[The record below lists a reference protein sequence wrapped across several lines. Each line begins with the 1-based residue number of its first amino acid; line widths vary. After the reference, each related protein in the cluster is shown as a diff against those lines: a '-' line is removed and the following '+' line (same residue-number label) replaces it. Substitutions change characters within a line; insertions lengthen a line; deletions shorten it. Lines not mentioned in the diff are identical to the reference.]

1 MNKYFKRTVSICLV
15 LVMVVAMGIV
25 TNAAEND
32 LYSARFITS
41 EDEISL
47 LSDLYDKDN
56 VYTNSGSFTVDKISA
71 VSGEGKNIRV
81 WFPNEGTQDVTV
93 SLIRYKWLGL
103 SEENVLNFT
112 VAAGKN
118 VYKEYHSDNADKGDY
133 KVILT
138 TSSGSKIKGYLRVRQ
153 YAN

>member
-81 WFPNEGTQDVTV
+81 WFQNEGTQDVTV

-118 VYKEYHSDNADKGDY
+118 VYK
-133 KVILT
+133 
-138 TSSGSKIKGYLRVRQ
+138 
-153 YAN
+153 

>member
-81 WFPNEGTQDVTV
+81 WFQNEGTQDVTV

-112 VAAGKN
+112 VAAGK
-118 VYKEYHSDNADKGDY
+118 KEKSLSVNCDSFRYR
-133 KVILT
+133 
-138 TSSGSKIKGYLRVRQ
+138 RVL
-153 YAN
+153 

>member
-1 MNKYFKRTVSICLV
+1 MNKYFKRTVNICLV

-56 VYTNSGSFTVDKISA
+56 VYINSGSFTVDKISA

-81 WFPNEGTQDVTV
+81 WFQNEGTQDVTV
-93 SLIRYKWLGL
+93 SLIKYKWLGL

-118 VYKEYHSDNADKGDY
+118 VYKEYHSDNADKDDY

>member
-81 WFPNEGTQDVTV
+81 WFQNEGTQDVTV

-118 VYKEYHSDNADKGDY
+118 VYRGYHSDNADKGDY